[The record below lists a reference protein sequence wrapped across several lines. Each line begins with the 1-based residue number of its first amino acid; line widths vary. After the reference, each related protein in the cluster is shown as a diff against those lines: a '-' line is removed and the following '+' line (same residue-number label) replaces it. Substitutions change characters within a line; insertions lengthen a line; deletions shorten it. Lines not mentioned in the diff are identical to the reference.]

1 MGYALLSIIFSGY
14 VVSFWFRILMNS
26 VSLSYSSSASVL
38 TGPLISG
45 LNLYRV
51 GCLSAES
58 DLLEAEF

>member
-1 MGYALLSIIFSGY
+1 
-14 VVSFWFRILMNS
+14 MNS

-45 LNLYRV
+45 LNLYTV

-58 DLLEAEF
+58 DLLEADFKFSSINVCYKTLFANFT